1 MSFQEFVLWS
11 HQTKVVPVLC
21 TPEDIKLIFR
31 QVQKWQHVSMQ
42 SAMETKNQEPA
53 RDLCITYST
62 FKKALVKVCIY
73 GHEVLLGAPADL
85 VNKEQVKIKEI
96 LLRKE
101 YERKVLH
108 DTVMQELS
116 QEFQIQ
122 MAKR

>member
-1 MSFQEFVLWS
+1 
-11 HQTKVVPVLC
+11 
-21 TPEDIKLIFR
+21 
-31 QVQKWQHVSMQ
+31 MQ